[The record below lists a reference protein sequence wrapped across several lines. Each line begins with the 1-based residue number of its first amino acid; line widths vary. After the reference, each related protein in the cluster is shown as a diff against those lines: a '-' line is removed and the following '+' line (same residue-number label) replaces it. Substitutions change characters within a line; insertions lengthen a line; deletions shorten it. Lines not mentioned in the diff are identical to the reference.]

1 MSIAAEEASHR
12 PQESFMPNLNSRR
25 TRFAHIALASFL
37 ALGTAAAGAADTK
50 VPGADAAFMKQAAE
64 NGHAEVESSKL
75 ALGKTA
81 NADVKA
87 FAQQMVDDHTK
98 AGDEL
103 TALAQSKGVKVSA
116 DPSIAQRAK
125 IKLMQA
131 MDGASFDRRYAGTF
145 GVTAHEDT
153 VKLFRKEAQSGKD
166 ADVKAWAAKTLPT
179 LEHHL
184 AMSKAL
190 KSKADG
196 EKSAS
201 SGSNRPQ

>member
-1 MSIAAEEASHR
+1 
-12 PQESFMPNLNSRR
+12 MPNRNSDRR
-25 TRFAHIALASFL
+25 PPLMHITLASLL
-37 ALGTAAAGAADTK
+37 ALGTTAVAAADTEIA
-50 VPGADAAFMKQAAE
+50 GADISFLKQAAE

-103 TALAQSKGVKVSA
+103 AALAQRKGVKVSA

-166 ADVKAWAAKTLPT
+166 VEVKAWAAKTLPT

-184 AMSKAL
+184 AMSREL
-190 KSKADG
+190 KSKADA

>member
-1 MSIAAEEASHR
+1 
-12 PQESFMPNLNSRR
+12 MPNLTSRR
-25 TRFAHIALASFL
+25 ARLTHMALVSLFL
-37 ALGTAAAGAADTK
+37 LGTAAAGAADNQ
-50 VPGADAAFMKQAAE
+50 VSGADAAFMKQAAE
-64 NGHAEVESSKL
+64 NGLAEVESSKV

-103 TALAQSKGVKVSA
+103 AALAQRKGVKVSA

-131 MDGASFDRRYAGTF
+131 MDGASFDRRYASAF
-145 GVTAHEDT
+145 GVAAHEDT
-153 VKLFRKEAQSGKD
+153 VKLFRKEAQNGKD
-166 ADVKAWAAKTLPT
+166 AEVKAWAAKTLPT

-190 KSKADG
+190 KSTADA
-196 EKSAS
+196 ERSAS